1 MIIYEDICQAHKRIN
16 DYIHRT
22 PVFKSTRINERF
34 GCSIWFKCENMQ
46 KVGAFKFRGALNA
59 VSMLSVF
66 ERQRGV
72 VTHSSGNH
80 AQALSLAA
88 KIFNVPAF
96 IVMPNNA
103 PQVKI
108 DAVKEYG
115 GIITFCEP
123 VLEQRELSAQILIEK
138 HGANFIHPYDNENI
152 IAGQGTCAKEF
163 LEQVDQNLD
172 VVMTPVGG
180 GGLLSGTAISVKANN
195 KATLVYGAEPQMADD
210 AYKSFYSGKI
220 IPQTNP
226 QTIAD
231 GLLTSLGDITF
242 DVIKHNVD
250 DILLCSEKSIIMA
263 MKIIFQNLKIVVE
276 PSAAVGLACVIDNP
290 ERFRNQKVGIIL
302 SGGNIDVSSFGWR

>member
-1 MIIYEDICQAHKRIN
+1 MIIYEDICQAHERIRK
-16 DYIHRT
+16 YIHRT

-34 GCSIWFKCENMQ
+34 GCNIWFKCENMQ

-59 VSMLSVF
+59 ISVLSEF
-66 ERQRGV
+66 DRQKGV

-80 AQALSLAA
+80 AQALPLAA

-96 IVMPNNA
+96 IVMPKNA

-123 VLEQRELSAQILIEK
+123 VLEQRELSAQILIKK
-138 HGANFIHPYDNENI
+138 HGAKFIHPYDNENI
-152 IAGQGTCAKEF
+152 IAGQGTSAKEF
-163 LEQVDQNLD
+163 LEQVDQDLD
-172 VVMTPVGG
+172 IVMTPVGG

-195 KATLVYGAEPQMADD
+195 KATLVYGAEPLMADD
-210 AYKSFYSGKI
+210 AHKSFNSGKI

-302 SGGNIDVSSFGWR
+302 SGGNIDVSSFDWR